1 MTRMKRRR
9 EPAAG
14 IGRGGQVKRSA
25 VPVKTSQGFRK
36 PEVDMDARSR
46 LVVVSLMG
54 GLLVMFLLI
63 GILAPDPSAPSER
76 AGGSTVLWRLL
87 FLLAPLG
94 IMYGLLWGEKLLGF
108 MKRSRES
115 ARP

>member
-1 MTRMKRRR
+1 MTRMRRR
-9 EPAAG
+9 RDPGAG
-14 IGRGGQVKRSA
+14 IARGGQIKRSEA
-25 VPVKTSQGFRK
+25 AVKTSQGSRK
-36 PEVDMDARSR
+36 PDVDMDARSR

-63 GILAPDPSAPSER
+63 GILAPDSSTPSER

-87 FLLAPLG
+87 FLLVPLG

-108 MKRSRES
+108 IKRSRES
-115 ARP
+115 AGP